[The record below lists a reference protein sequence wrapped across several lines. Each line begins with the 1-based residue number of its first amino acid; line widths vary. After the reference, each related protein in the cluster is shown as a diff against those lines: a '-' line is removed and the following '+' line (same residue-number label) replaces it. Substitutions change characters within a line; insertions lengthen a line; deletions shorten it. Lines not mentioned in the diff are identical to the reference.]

1 MSMNRE
7 NKSEGACTRGFTLT
21 ELAVVLVIVGLIL
34 GSVVGSYSS
43 MVNLTKFKDAQTQLN
58 TVSDALLGFASANG
72 RLPCPAVDGIN
83 YGPAATGNSYGVE
96 SPAGGGTC
104 TVAASS
110 MPGLGYVPA
119 STLGLT
125 PVDSQGF
132 LIDPWNNRVLY
143 AVSSSGA
150 TYDFTTQ
157 GNLRT
162 TLTDTLQS
170 TPSPNLRIC
179 TTSTSMSNPGTTTA
193 ACASAAQT
201 LTNSAAAAVI
211 STGPNGATGGAG
223 ADEAQNLHA
232 PGLTL
237 ANRPFTT
244 KDRVYISHTQ
254 SDSGAV
260 NGEFDDLVLWI
271 SPALVYNRIMS
282 GGI

>member
-1 MSMNRE
+1 MMRPSVPMPE
-7 NKSEGACTRGFTLT
+7 RGFTLT
-21 ELAVVLVIVGLIL
+21 ELAVVLVIVGLLIS
-34 GSVVGSYSS
+34 SVVGSYST

-72 RLPCPAVDGIN
+72 RLPCPAVDGVN
-83 YGPAATGNSYGVE
+83 YGPAGTGNSYGVE
-96 SPAGGGTC
+96 SPVGGGAC

-119 STLGLT
+119 STLGLA

-162 TLTDTLQS
+162 ALTDALAS
-170 TPSPNLRIC
+170 TPSPNLRVC
-179 TTSTSMSNPGTTTA
+179 TTTSQMITPGTTAA
-193 ACASAAQT
+193 ACYSAVET
-201 LTNSAAAAVI
+201 LTNSAAAVVI
-211 STGPNGATGGAG
+211 STGPNGAAGGAG

-232 PGLTL
+232 PGLTV
-237 ANRPFTT
+237 ANRPYTT
-244 KDRVYISHTQ
+244 KDRVYISHTETT
-254 SDSGAV
+254 SGAV
-260 NGEFDDLVLWI
+260 NGEFDDLVLWV
-271 SPALVYNRIMS
+271 SPALLYNRIMS